1 MVGKIVKS
9 SAPFQCANYCLN
21 HDKAEVLYWEGL
33 DIDFLDTER
42 LAVSSGIERESLARE
57 MAHAIDTSFAL
68 QAQMN
73 AAVEKP
79 VGHIP
84 LCFMKEDVPLLD
96 NVRMVQIAREY
107 MEMMGYQ
114 NTQYMFVRHHN
125 AKGNPHVHIFF
136 NRVDNDGR
144 CLNAWQ
150 DYKRNALACKELTK
164 KYGLHLSDGR
174 SNTIVQDLHGR
185 ERARYQIS
193 NSIDAALPRCRDL
206 IELGRTLLQQG
217 ITMEMHRR
225 SSTGEIYGLS
235 FVKSDDRH
243 PSIAYTFR
251 GSEVG
256 RKYSFGHI
264 MDALGKACDEKEEK
278 DVRPEVGHSHEKQHD
293 SIIHIPADLASA
305 MLSSTSNGRSME
317 RDFDQ
322 DPRKKKKKRGM
333 HL

>member
-21 HDKAEVLYWEGL
+21 HDNAEVLYWDGL
-33 DIDFLDTER
+33 DIDILDAER
-42 LAVSSGIERESLARE
+42 LADSSGIEREALARE

-68 QAQMN
+68 QAQTN

-84 LCFMKEDVPLLD
+84 LCFMKEDAPLLD
-96 NVRMVQIAREY
+96 NDKMVQIAREY

-136 NRVDNDGR
+136 NRVGNDGR

-150 DYKRNALACKELTK
+150 DYKRNALACRELTE

-174 SNTIVQDLHGR
+174 RNTVVQDLHGR

-193 NSIDAALPRCRDL
+193 NAIDAALPLCRNVA
-206 IELGRTLLQQG
+206 EFGRMLLRQG
-217 ITMEMHRR
+217 ITTEMHRR
-225 SSTGEIYGLS
+225 GGTGEVYGIS
-235 FVKSDDRH
+235 FAKSDDRH
-243 PSIAYTFR
+243 PGTVYTFR

-256 RKYSFGHI
+256 RKYSYRHI
-264 MDALGKACDEKEEK
+264 MDALGKARSEKEEK
-278 DVRPEVGHSHEKQHD
+278 DVHSEVEHAHEKRHD
-293 SIIHIPADLASA
+293 RVIHIPADIFTTGLSPASV
-305 MLSSTSNGRSME
+305 GHSME
-317 RDFDQ
+317 RDIDA
-322 DPRKKKKKRGM
+322 DPRKRKRKKGM
-333 HL
+333 HM

>member
-21 HDKAEVLYWEGL
+21 HDKAEILYWEGL
-33 DIDFLDTER
+33 DIDYLEAER
-42 LAVSSGIERESLARE
+42 LADSSGSERESLARE
-57 MAHAIDTSFAL
+57 MAYAIDTSFAL
-68 QAQMN
+68 QAQTN
-73 AAVEKP
+73 SAVEKP

-84 LCFMKEDVPLLD
+84 LCFMKEDAPLLD
-96 NVRMVQIAREY
+96 NATMVRIAREY

-114 NTQYMFVRHHN
+114 NTQYMFVRHYN
-125 AKGNPHVHIFF
+125 SKGNPHVHIFF

-174 SNTIVQDLHGR
+174 RNTVVQDLHGR

-193 NSIDAALPRCRDL
+193 NALDAALPQCRSL
-206 IELGRTLLQQG
+206 AELGRTLLRLG

-225 SSTGEIYGLS
+225 GGAGEVYGLS
-235 FVKSDDRH
+235 FAKSDDRH
-243 PSIAYTFR
+243 PSLSYTFR

-256 RKYSFGHI
+256 RKYSYGHI
-264 MDALGKACDEKEEK
+264 MDVLGKSLDEVNDLHAGNDMVKEK
-278 DVRPEVGHSHEKQHD
+278 DRSESIAADMAEIMFAHAYGGGHSC
-293 SIIHIPADLASA
+293 
-305 MLSSTSNGRSME
+305 GRDITE
-317 RDFDQ
+317 EE
-322 DPRKKKKKRGM
+322 KKKKKRKG
-333 HL
+333 LRF